1 MVKNTIKSPSL
12 ANSSPLIQQ
21 LIGYDAA
28 VVHMFPPH
36 PLAVAP
42 TSELGLSSK
51 LSFADR
57 ASVNQ
62 AFAIRKKLNK
72 LKFRHVHPEN

>member
-42 TSELGLSSK
+42 SSELGLSSK

-57 ASVNQ
+57 SRVNQ

-72 LKFRHVHPEN
+72 LISRHVHPEI